1 MGTLFH
7 FSNELNNYKTNSK
20 DNTNNDGYTRNIN
33 TQGQTSRDD
42 TTYKQ
47 HINNNSKIGNNI
59 KEKNI
64 KVCYYKNISINNNI
78 HLIIYALILVII
90 VKIIGFL

>member
-33 TQGQTSRDD
+33 
-42 TTYKQ
+42 K
-47 HINNNSKIGNNI
+47 
-59 KEKNI
+59 
-64 KVCYYKNISINNNI
+64 
-78 HLIIYALILVII
+78 YA
-90 VKIIGFL
+90 

>member
-33 TQGQTSRDD
+33 KYAQTSRDSNIN
-42 TTYKQ
+42 KQ
-47 HINNNSKIGNNI
+47 HINNNSKID
-59 KEKNI
+59 KNI
-64 KVCYYKNISINNNI
+64 E
-78 HLIIYALILVII
+78 
-90 VKIIGFL
+90 